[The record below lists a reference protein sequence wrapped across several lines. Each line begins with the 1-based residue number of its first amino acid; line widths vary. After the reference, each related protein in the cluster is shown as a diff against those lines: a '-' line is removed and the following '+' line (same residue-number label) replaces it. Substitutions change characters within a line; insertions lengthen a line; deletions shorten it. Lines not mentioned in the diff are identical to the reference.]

1 MNTGFYRGLG
11 YRRDFEP
18 ELTLADAQGW
28 RRHLILRL
36 LGREY
41 DDDLWRADAT
51 AERER
56 ALTEAKGLRRFLI
69 RRLLRRPEPPPDL
82 HILW

>member
-1 MNTGFYRGLG
+1 MNIGFYRGFG
-11 YRRDFEP
+11 DRRDCEQEP
-18 ELTLADAQGW
+18 ALADAQGW

-41 DDDLWRADAT
+41 DDGLWREDAT

-56 ALTEAKGLRRFLI
+56 ALTEVKGLRRFLI
-69 RRLLRRPEPPPDL
+69 LRLLRRYERPPDPY
-82 HILW
+82 ILW